1 MAVAAEPPRAI
12 PGPTWAS
19 AGGQMSSALLAAAL
33 GFTLRHRAKPLVSPF
48 QFSGIAGRRQT
59 DKPGCRNVAS
69 CWDGSASLM
78 SMASQTSSTRMPK
91 FKLPTPIRTT
101 SPS

>member
-19 AGGQMSSALLAAAL
+19 AGGQMSPALLAAAL

-48 QFSGIAGRRQT
+48 QFSGNRR
-59 DKPGCRNVAS
+59 
-69 CWDGSASLM
+69 
-78 SMASQTSSTRMPK
+78 
-91 FKLPTPIRTT
+91 
-101 SPS
+101 